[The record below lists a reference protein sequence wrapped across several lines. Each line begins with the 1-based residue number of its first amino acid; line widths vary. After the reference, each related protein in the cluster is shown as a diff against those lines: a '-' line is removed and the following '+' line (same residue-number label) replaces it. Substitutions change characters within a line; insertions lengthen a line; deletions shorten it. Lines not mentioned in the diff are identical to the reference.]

1 MIRVTLCAFL
11 CALTIVVSLATAAI
25 QSRNRE
31 RGIALDAVKRECDML
46 EAVNGDR
53 CQRILAQDSRPIPF
67 EPPASNAPA
76 SKEPG
81 PKEKSRAEPRA
92 KPQGETALAAANGR
106 GRTP

>member
-1 MIRVTLCAFL
+1 MRVTLCAFL

-53 CQRILAQDSRPIPF
+53 CQRILAQDSRPIPL
-67 EPPASNAPA
+67 EPPAAKAPDA
-76 SKEPG
+76 RDPG
-81 PKEKSRAEPRA
+81 TQEKARTEPRA
-92 KPQGETALAAANGR
+92 KPRGETALAAASGGGR
-106 GRTP
+106 KP